1 MAFFDGYCRGD
12 TASGVRNVAITRRH
26 HTHLHYLCGY
36 ASIYLFVVRGN
47 CETTN
52 TMLLFFFIFSMSSVF
67 RVKKTAIYANFSTFF
82 ENPLYKPKSIW
93 YNIFGKSITLVV
105 N

>member
-1 MAFFDGYCRGD
+1 MRSILFFK
-12 TASGVRNVAITRRH
+12 AA
-26 HTHLHYLCGY
+26 
-36 ASIYLFVVRGN
+36 
-47 CETTN
+47 TN
-52 TMLLFFFIFSMSSVF
+52 TILLFFFIFSMSSVF
-67 RVKKTAIYANFSTFF
+67 CVKKTAIYANFSTFF